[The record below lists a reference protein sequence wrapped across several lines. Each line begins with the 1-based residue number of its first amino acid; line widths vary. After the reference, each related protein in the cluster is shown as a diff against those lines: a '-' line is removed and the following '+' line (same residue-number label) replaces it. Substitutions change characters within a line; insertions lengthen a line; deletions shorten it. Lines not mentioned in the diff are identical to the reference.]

1 MKLIVDRIE
10 ENIVVCEN
18 ENQEM
23 IEIDVSNFLE
33 IPKDGDIVKLNDDGM
48 YEILKDETEDR
59 KEEIEDLFS
68 SLFKD

>member
-10 ENIVVCEN
+10 ENIVVCET
-18 ENQEM
+18 EEREM